1 MTMLFGR
8 PEEPTLSVTRT
19 PLHETC
25 PECGGTGVDGYPMLD
40 LRGWCL
46 VARCLDCLHVL
57 RREPSPT
64 PFGFTYVPFS
74 AHLIGDD
81 GGTRG

>member
-8 PEEPTLSVTRT
+8 PDETELSVPRTR
-19 PLHETC
+19 LDETC
-25 PECGGTGVDGYPMLD
+25 PACGGGDVEGYPMLD

-46 VARCLDCLHVL
+46 VARCPDCLHVL

-74 AHLIGDD
+74 AHLRGAD
-81 GGTRG
+81 G

>member
-8 PEEPTLSVTRT
+8 PEETELSVPRTR
-19 PLHETC
+19 LDETC
-25 PECGGTGVDGYPMLD
+25 PRCGGGDVEGYTMLD

-46 VARCLDCLHVL
+46 VARCPGCLHVL

-74 AHLIGDD
+74 AHLRGA
-81 GGTRG
+81 GG